1 MTDDRLDE
9 RLDREAR
16 AYHEPPETPREEI
29 WARIQAARQAG
40 PRQAPQGKV
49 VAFPAERTRPWL
61 RSGLALAAVLLLG
74 LAIGR
79 WTPRVPDATPDET
92 TTASA
97 ERSSAVIRFAAVEHL
112 SQVDALLTDY
122 ATGQTNETFRA
133 TTRALLSRTR
143 LLLDSKRLTDP
154 SIRKLLEDLEVL
166 LMQVAQL
173 PGTGPAEE
181 RALIDENLA
190 EQAIRPRLRNAI
202 PSGPAA

>member
-9 RLDREAR
+9 RLKQEAR
-16 AYHEPPETPREEI
+16 AYRDPPETPREEI
-29 WARIQAARQAG
+29 WARVQAARRAS
-40 PRQAPQGKV
+40 PR
-49 VAFPAERTRPWL
+49 AERGRQLEFPTTRSTSW
-61 RSGLALAAVLLLG
+61 RRGGVALAAILLLG
-74 LAIGR
+74 VAIGR
-79 WTPRVPDATPDET
+79 WTPRLAETPGL
-92 TTASA
+92 A
-97 ERSSAVIRFAAVEHL
+97 ERPVSAARAETVLRFAAVEHL
-112 SQVDALLTDY
+112 GRVDALLTDY
-122 ATGQTNETFRA
+122 ETGRTTADFQA

-154 SIRKLLEDLEVL
+154 SMRKLLEDLEVL